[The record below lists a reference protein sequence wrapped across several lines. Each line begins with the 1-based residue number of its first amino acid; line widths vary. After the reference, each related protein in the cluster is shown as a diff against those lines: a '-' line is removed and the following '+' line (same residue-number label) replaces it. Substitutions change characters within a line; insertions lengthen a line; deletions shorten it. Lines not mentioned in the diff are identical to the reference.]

1 GRAPVAGGAG
11 KHVVGPAGERRD
23 HPRHKEQPDGP
34 GDGDVAGTGEESDSG
49 VALELGIKLDDRHG
63 RLVPVGG
70 GEDEALA
77 FLEAET
83 LVALAQTDVLDPAQL
98 PAKIDRDLPASGRLL
113 RQREVDYAQVA
124 RHRDRGR
131 LAAERL
137 WEMALQETAE
147 RPGYVRSPPR
157 CGLRFRLRGCGVVFG
172 DKAMLPVPRLCLADD
187 HLGLLRAAFGRSD

>member
-1 GRAPVAGGAG
+1 MKAMPITTPGFWKKDPSVAKNSPTRLWWVSTGPSLGGG
-11 KHVVGPAGERRD
+11 GGLMQWQEEKRQEQ
-23 HPRHKEQPDGP
+23 PRHKEQRDGP

-113 RQREVDYAQVA
+113 R
-124 RHRDRGR
+124 
-131 LAAERL
+131 
-137 WEMALQETAE
+137 
-147 RPGYVRSPPR
+147 
-157 CGLRFRLRGCGVVFG
+157 
-172 DKAMLPVPRLCLADD
+172 
-187 HLGLLRAAFGRSD
+187 